1 MAVSKGIISAFS
13 ALVIALIG
21 LFTVNVGSA
30 SAAMTFHSGF
40 ESGSTFEWSSSW
52 GTFSIQTSIKKTGTY
67 AMRCNPSTSP
77 VYVNAGATANRGT
90 FYLYIA
96 AAPSIETIICG
107 RTSTSSIQLTAT
119 NYITLYDGSAIRG
132 TSTTQLAL
140 STWYRISFS
149 RDSSNNGAAYINGT
163 QEISTTT
170 LVNGFSERLGVV
182 STGAATAD
190 LYFDD
195 VAFDNTQSID
205 DVGDI
210 RTLLSLPNAAGNYT
224 QFDTTFPAS
233 PTTHY
238 TKVDDPP
245 LSSFDADYN
254 QHAANSGNAYDTY
267 NIQDALTIGI
277 GANDTVNAVRYCGR
291 MRRGYGGRTTHNLA
305 VRDNGSDYTTPVSA
319 TTSFAWY
326 SRYDATMP
334 TGGGQAW
341 TQARLNSFEVGVYH
355 GSGAQD
361 TYISACMVMVAYTPE
376 ANISILPPPPN
387 NSYDFGL
394 VDESSITDTALTYFT
409 VTNNSADA
417 VNISISGTDMSG
429 GVTWALSDTAT
440 QGDDTYGL
448 KAGLEGGDYTIIVKK
463 TSPNFLVTGLATSA
477 SQRWGLQLLAPTYF
491 SDGETKS
498 ATVTLTATY
507 A

>member
-30 SAAMTFHSGF
+30 SAAMVFHSGF
-40 ESGSTFEWSSSW
+40 EGGSTFEWSTVTGSPQ
-52 GTFSIQTSIKKTGTY
+52 IQTSIKKTGTY
-67 AMRCNPSTSP
+67 ALRCTPSTSP
-77 VYVNAGATANRGT
+77 EYVDNRAASANRGT

-96 AAPSIETIICG
+96 AAPSIETVICG
-107 RTSTSSIQLTAT
+107 RTSTSSIRLTAT
-119 NYITLYDGSAIRG
+119 NYITLYDGSTLRG
-132 TSTTQLAL
+132 TSTTQLATG
-140 STWYRISFS
+140 TWYRVSFS
-149 RDSSNNGAAYINGT
+149 RGPSNTGAAYINGT
-163 QEISTTT
+163 QEISATT
-170 LVNGFSERLGVV
+170 LVNAFSERLGVV

-195 VAFDNTQSID
+195 AAFESTQAIA

-210 RTLLSLPNAAGNYT
+210 RTLLSLPNDAGNYT
-224 QFDTTFPAS
+224 QFDT
-233 PTTHY
+233 PTPNATHY
-238 TKVDDPP
+238 LNVDDPP
-245 LSSFDADYN
+245 LSSFDTDYN
-254 QHAANSGNAYDTY
+254 RHAANSGNAYDTY
-267 NIQDALTIGI
+267 NIQDASTIGI
-277 GANDTVNAVRYCGR
+277 GANDTINAVHYWGR
-291 MRRGYGGRTTHNLA
+291 MRRGNGGGGSHHLA
-305 VRDNGSDYTTPVSA
+305 VRDNGSDYTTAVSA

-334 TGGGQAW
+334 NGGGSW
-341 TQARLNSFEVGVYH
+341 IQARLNSFEVGAYH

-361 TYISACMVMVAYTPE
+361 TYISAVMMMVAYTPE
-376 ANISILPPPPN
+376 ENISIPLPD
-387 NSYDFGL
+387 SYDFGI
-394 VDESSITDTALTYFT
+394 VDESSITATALTYFT

-417 VNISISGTDMSG
+417 VSISISGTDMSG
-429 GVTWALSDTAT
+429 GVTWTLSDTAA
-440 QGDDTYGL
+440 QGDDLYGL

-463 TSPNFLVTGLATSA
+463 TGPYNNLVTGLAASA

-498 ATVTLTATY
+498 STITLTATY